1 MNTIAYL
8 KACAQPFDSEQYHN
22 EDSQYMER
30 ELKE

>member
-22 EDSQYMER
+22 EGINIWKDN
-30 ELKE
+30 